1 MNKSPIY
8 CGTLG
13 GMIMGVFPSLA
24 VGDVLITILLASVG
38 AIVSFF
44 VSLVLG
50 NLFKRKK

>member
-8 CGTLG
+8 CGTFG
-13 GMIMGVFPSLA
+13 GMIMGIFPSLL
-24 VGDVLITILLASVG
+24 VGDVLKTIMLAGVG

-50 NLFKRKK
+50 NLFNRKK